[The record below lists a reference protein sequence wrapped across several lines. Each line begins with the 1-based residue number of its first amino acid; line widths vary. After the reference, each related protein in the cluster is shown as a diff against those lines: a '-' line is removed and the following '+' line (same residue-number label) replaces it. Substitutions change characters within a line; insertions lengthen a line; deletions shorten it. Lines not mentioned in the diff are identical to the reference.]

1 MARLYHYG
9 ITPKNHGDYP
19 MKSRLVAL
27 ALAIASTSAFGH
39 ENHDYA
45 FKTVA
50 ATGQTIG
57 GYQLTGFG
65 DPALNNANDIVFNGY
80 VKAPIG
86 SSTYFAGLFSPT
98 ALVVPTNGF
107 LPACLGPYQI
117 NDAGQIA
124 FVENSK
130 LSPSEP
136 SVSGVYE
143 SSFTGGAV
151 KTILAPGSTIDGVQQ
166 TANICSNTA
175 NSIGGIFAFNDPG
188 RITFLNTGGF
198 YQYTPAKGLK
208 NISITELDGQ
218 PLVRLQLVD
227 GNSRERLFIG
237 STSPSFSAIF
247 AKDHILVKIPK
258 TIDGADVTDFV
269 LAVASRDSKLAF
281 EGLIGPAS
289 AQDFGLF
296 TKEHLVA
303 KSGQTIGG
311 KVISTAGA
319 PFLGL
324 PAVNNR
330 GEVVF
335 TALTGDGTSPND
347 LAIFTRDAVI
357 VAVGDSID
365 GKTITALGQPALN
378 DFGVIAFL
386 ATFSDGSQ
394 EIIEATCK
402 WCR

>member
-1 MARLYHYG
+1 
-9 ITPKNHGDYP
+9 

-218 PLVRLQLVD
+218 PLTRLQLVD

-281 EGLIGPAS
+281 EGLIGPPS

-296 TKEHLVA
+296 TKDHLVA

>member
-1 MARLYHYG
+1 
-9 ITPKNHGDYP
+9 

-39 ENHDYA
+39 ENQDYA

-57 GYQLTGFG
+57 GYQLTAFG

-151 KTILAPGSTIDGVQQ
+151 KTILAPGATIDGVQQ

-198 YQYTPAKGLK
+198 YQYKPAKGLK
-208 NISITELDGQ
+208 NISITELNGQ

-227 GNSRERLFIG
+227 GDSRERLFIG

-247 AKDHILVKIPK
+247 AKDHILVTIPK

-281 EGLIGPAS
+281 EGLIGPSS

-296 TKEHLVA
+296 TKDRLVA

-311 KVISTAGA
+311 KTISTAGA

-335 TALTGDGTSPND
+335 TALTGNGTSPND
-347 LAIFTRDAVI
+347 LAIFTRDAVV